1 MEHHSVPVLCAG
13 KGQISIYV
21 LIAFNVLGSQGDR
34 ISVHYLG
41 HEGKDSNSP
50 HLHPFRGIGN
60 DNPLQYS
67 CLENPMDRGAW
78 WATVRGVTKSQK
90 RLSD

>member
-50 HLHPFRGIGN
+50 HLHPFRGVGN

-67 CLENPMDRGAW
+67 CLG
-78 WATVRGVTKSQK
+78 KSHGQRSLVGYSPWGHK
-90 RLSD
+90 ESETTE

>member
-13 KGQISIYV
+13 KGQISVYV

-34 ISVHYLG
+34 ISDHYLG

-50 HLHPFRGIGN
+50 HLHPFRGVGN
-60 DNPLQYS
+60 GNPLQYS
-67 CLENPMDRGAW
+67 CLG
-78 WATVRGVTKSQK
+78 KSHGQRSLAGYTPWGHK
-90 RLSD
+90 ESETTE